1 MMSNINFL
9 SIDYFDVGSLSKNV
23 IMILELV
30 VCSTVLP
37 KKSSLPVICLKT
49 EGSE

>member
-23 IMILELV
+23 IMILEPV